1 MSNLK
6 KNFSFLLLAIIS
18 FIIVATNIVHI
29 DIIFAALAQ
38 DHVEQ
43 LREMLKNVASELQNN
58 STNAATSRLQT
69 IISNITQHVCNMA
82 VCNIPGGSIQTD
94 TADNARIPLKDAL
107 KAIQDG
113 NTTLAQNQIRIA
125 NSSFNTL
132 S

>member
-1 MSNLK
+1 VNNLK
-6 KNFSFLLLAIIS
+6 KTFSFLLLAILS

-38 DHVEQ
+38 DQVEQ
-43 LREMLKNVASELQNN
+43 LREMLKNVASEIQNN
-58 STNAATSRLQT
+58 STNTAASTLQT

>member
-1 MSNLK
+1 
-6 KNFSFLLLAIIS
+6 
-18 FIIVATNIVHI
+18 
-29 DIIFAALAQ
+29 
-38 DHVEQ
+38 
-43 LREMLKNVASELQNN
+43 MLKNVASELQNN
-58 STNAATSRLQT
+58 STNAATSSLQT

-94 TADNARIPLKDAL
+94 TADNARIPLKSAL

>member
-1 MSNLK
+1 MNNLNK
-6 KNFSFLLLAIIS
+6 IRSLLLLDTIS
-18 FIIVATNIVHI
+18 FIIVGTNIVHI

-58 STNAATSRLQT
+58 STNTATSSLQT

-94 TADNARIPLKDAL
+94 TADNARIPLKGAL
-107 KAIQDG
+107 KAI
-113 NTTLAQNQIRIA
+113 
-125 NSSFNTL
+125 
-132 S
+132 

>member
-6 KNFSFLLLAIIS
+6 KNFSFLLLAILS

-38 DHVEQ
+38 DQVEQ
-43 LREMLKNVASELQNN
+43 LREMLKNVASEIQNN
-58 STNAATSRLQT
+58 STNTAASTLQT